1 MSLISNLQSFITN
14 ARHILYVSY
23 KPGTDRFKRTAKII
37 ILGIAVIGLAGFV
50 IAIIISLLVYGNLS
64 FV

>member
-1 MSLISNLQSFITN
+1 MSMISNFGSFINN

-23 KPGTDRFKRTAKII
+23 KPGSDRFKRTAKII
-37 ILGIAVIGLAGFV
+37 ILGIIVIGAVGFV